1 MNLRRLIGSAA
12 LVLWPALALP
22 APVVQLTVAG
32 AIGPATAD
40 YVHRGLEHAAK
51 QGAQLVVLS
60 LDTPGG
66 LDTSMRAIIK
76 DILASPVPVATFVA
90 PSGARAASAGTFILY
105 ASHVAA
111 MAPATNL
118 GAASPVAIGAPGGMP
133 GGAEPEKAGKGKPAE
148 GKKDKPEKGAQEK
161 LAPVMDT
168 LMRKQTHD
176 AAAYIRSLA
185 QLRGRNAEW
194 GERAVR
200 EAVSLPAAE
209 AVKLKV
215 VDLVADDVADLLKK
229 LDGRTLKAGERER
242 KLETKGVAVSAYQQD
257 WRTQFLGVI
266 TDPSIAY
273 ILIILGLYAL
283 LFEFSNPGLVLPGV
297 VGAIALLI
305 GLYGMHLLP
314 VNYAGLA
321 LILIGI
327 GFMIAE
333 VFVPTYGSLGVGG
346 VIAFVIGSVILIDAE
361 LPGFGIP
368 YALVFGVAGAS
379 AAFVIFVV
387 GMALKA
393 QRRPVVSGR
402 EQLVGESG
410 EVLADFTDEGWA
422 RVHGENWR
430 VRSSVP
436 LKAGARVK
444 VRAMQKLVLEVYPD
458 QGV

>member
-1 MNLRRLIGSAA
+1 MILRRLIWSAA

-22 APVVQLTVAG
+22 APVVQLSVTG

-40 YVHRGLEHAAK
+40 YVRRGLEHAAK
-51 QGAQLVVLS
+51 QGAQLVVLT

-76 DILASPVPVATFVA
+76 DILGSSVPVAAFVA

-105 ASHVAA
+105 ASHIAA

-118 GAASPVAIGAPGGMP
+118 GAATPVAIGAPSGTP
-133 GGAEPEKAGKGKPAE
+133 GGDGPEKASKSKPAE
-148 GKKDKPEKGAQEK
+148 GRKDEPAKGGT
-161 LAPVMDT
+161 MDT

-176 AAAYIRSLA
+176 AAAYIRGLA

-209 AVKLKV
+209 ALKLKV
-215 VDLVADDVADLLKK
+215 VDLVAEDVADLLRK

-242 KLETKGVAVSAYQQD
+242 KLETAGVALSAYQPD
-257 WRTQFLGVI
+257 WRTQFLSVI

-273 ILIILGLYAL
+273 VLIILGMYAL

-297 VGAIALLI
+297 FGAIALLI
-305 GLYGMHLLP
+305 GLYAMHLLP

-321 LILIGI
+321 LILVGV
-327 GFMIAE
+327 GFIIAE
-333 VFVPTYGSLGVGG
+333 VFLPTYGSLGVGG
-346 VIAFVIGSVILIDAE
+346 VIAFVIGSVILIDSDA
-361 LPGFGIP
+361 PGFGIP
-368 YALVFGVAGAS
+368 LALVLGVAGAS
-379 AAFVIFVV
+379 AAFLIFIV

-402 EQLVGESG
+402 EQLVGSSG
-410 EVLADFTDEGWA
+410 EVLVDFTDEGWA

-436 LKAGARVK
+436 LKAGMRVK
-444 VRAMQKLVLEVYPD
+444 VRAMQGLLLDVIPD
-458 QGV
+458 QGA